1 MIRVR
6 YRRKDHRLTL
16 QGHAYSG
23 EPGHDPVC
31 ASASILVWTLAAAVD
46 ALAAA
51 EQVTA
56 PELRLEAGDA
66 AVSCKAPRRFEAP
79 VTLIFDTICAGFAL
93 LAKNYPDNICYRIEK
108 DRRDGL

>member
-6 YRRKDHRLTL
+6 YHRKAHRLSL

-23 EPGHDPVC
+23 EPGHDLVC
-31 ASASILVWTLAAAVD
+31 ASASILVWTLAAAR
-46 ALAAA
+46 
-51 EQVTA
+51 QVTA

-66 AVSCKAPRRFEAP
+66 AVSCKTPRRFDAP

-93 LAKNYPDNICYRIEK
+93 LAKNYPDNICYRIER